1 MDVVNVAYI
10 QDLIEAHH
18 YTLGQLEV
26 KSGISKAQWS
36 RILAYKRGVGTKTIA
51 GVMRAFPEARI
62 DQIFCLRAYRMVT
75 KRKEKKIMSD
85 SLYVL
90 TGQALACN
98 RRILQ

>member
-36 RILAYKRGVGTKTIA
+36 RILAYKRGVGSRYKNHCWRDA
-51 GVMRAFPEARI
+51 SFP
-62 DQIFCLRAYRMVT
+62 
-75 KRKEKKIMSD
+75 
-85 SLYVL
+85 
-90 TGQALACN
+90 
-98 RRILQ
+98 